1 MAWKFRSGLSL
12 TVQIVDKIR
21 SDILKGEYKMGA
33 QFPTVRQLAYD
44 AGVNPNTMQKALIL
58 LESEG
63 LIITNSTVGRT
74 VTDDVDVLSR
84 AKVKAMSSFTQ
95 SVIREA
101 KNMSLDM
108 SELIRNR
115 EKGWDSCE

>member
-108 SELIRNR
+108 SELIRNI
-115 EKGWDSCE
+115 EKGWYSCE